1 MTLSKLD
8 LLKRLEGLL
17 QALHVFFAHNSK
29 VFLEFQKLT
38 NLINNKS
45 NKLFKNHVKTCWISM
60 VFLAKDIYVEYHLL
74 IIKMHTKSS
83 KSEVVQKKLNALC
96 DVEFILWVPLCLSLL
111 ECVHVFIKV
120 TQNKNVFVYDFVDF
134 VKVAQQ
140 KLYRLYYDLIAKY
153 EGSNFEDFN
162 SIEVLTNEY
171 LLLS

>member
-1 MTLSKLD
+1 
-8 LLKRLEGLL
+8 
-17 QALHVFFAHNSK
+17 
-29 VFLEFQKLT
+29 
-38 NLINNKS
+38 
-45 NKLFKNHVKTCWISM
+45 M